1 MGPESQKMRAR
12 EGERKRETS
21 RDGESRKGRD
31 LERKRNEYFLQRV
44 NELLSTIY
52 FLLLPAKS
60 L

>member
-12 EGERKRETS
+12 EGERKRK
-21 RDGESRKGRD
+21 KGRD
-31 LERKRNEYFLQRV
+31 LERKRSEYFLQRV

>member
-12 EGERKRETS
+12 EGERKRGK
-21 RDGESRKGRD
+21 RRWRGQ
-31 LERKRNEYFLQRV
+31 ERSDAEKRNEYCLQRV
-44 NELLSTIY
+44 NELLSTIN

>member
-1 MGPESQKMRAR
+1 MGPESHKMRAR
-12 EGERKRETS
+12 EGERKEVS
-21 RDGESRKGRD
+21 GDGEGRKGAIQ
-31 LERKRNEYFLQRV
+31 RKRNEYCLQKV